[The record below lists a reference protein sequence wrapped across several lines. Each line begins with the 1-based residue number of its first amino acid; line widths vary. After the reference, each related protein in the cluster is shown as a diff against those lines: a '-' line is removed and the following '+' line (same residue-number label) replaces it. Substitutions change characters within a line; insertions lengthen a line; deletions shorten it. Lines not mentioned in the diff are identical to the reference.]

1 MSLSKLIETGCTA
14 IDKSASEL
22 NELSQKI
29 WSNPELCY
37 EEKSAHSV
45 LTCYFEKEGFQL
57 SKHTP
62 TETAFVAKYGHDD
75 GVKVGIMCE
84 YDALPGIGHACG
96 HNLIAEAGAAA
107 GIGENIL
114 VCTHVYIQGNN

>member
-1 MSLSKLIETGCTA
+1 MDLTKLIKTGCQA
-14 IDKSASEL
+14 IDESKKDL

-29 WSNPELCY
+29 WSKPELCF

-45 LTCYFEKEGFQL
+45 LTSYLEEQGFKV
-57 SKHTP
+57 SKKTP
-62 TETAFVAKYGHDD
+62 TETAFIAKFGHDD
-75 GVKVGIMCE
+75 GVKVGVMCE

-107 GIGENIL
+107 AVGRKMS
-114 VCTHVYIQGNN
+114 CVYSSR

>member
-1 MSLSKLIETGCTA
+1 MSLLSKLIETGCKA
-14 IDKSASEL
+14 IDKSATDL
-22 NELSQKI
+22 NEVSQKI
-29 WSNPELCY
+29 WSNPELGF

-45 LTCYFEKEGFQL
+45 LTSYFEQEGFQV

-62 TETAFVAKYGHDD
+62 TETAFIAKYGRDD

-96 HNLIAEAGAAA
+96 HNLIAEAGAGA
-107 GIGENIL
+107 GIGKYIM
-114 VCTHVYIQGNN
+114 VCVLNFSNKR